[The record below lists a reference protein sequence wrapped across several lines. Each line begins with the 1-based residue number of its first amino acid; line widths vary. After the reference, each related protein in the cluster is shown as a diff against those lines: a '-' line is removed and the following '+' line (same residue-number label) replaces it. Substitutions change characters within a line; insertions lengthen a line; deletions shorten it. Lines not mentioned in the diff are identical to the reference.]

1 MEILIISGLS
11 GGGKSKAASFLE
23 DSGFYIVDNMP
34 AAMILKF
41 AEFCAAGGGR
51 YARVALVYD
60 VRTAESFTEL
70 FDVLD
75 KLKSMEGV
83 CRMLFLDASPAAIIK
98 RYKESRRR
106 HPLEKE
112 VDSLEEAVEK
122 ERELMQPV
130 RRRADFV
137 IDTTQLPTSK
147 LRSELLRIFNGE
159 GEQAGM
165 TVSVTSFGFKYG
177 LPLEADLVLDV
188 RFMPNPFYIQ
198 ELRHQTGLDKPVS
211 DYVFGFQQTQDFLRK
226 VKDLLGFTLPLY
238 AEEGKTG
245 LVIAVGCTGGHHP
258 FRGHRPCAD
267 GVHPG
272 AGLSGSGASPGYGT
286 GRLSRK
292 GSLWNT
298 NLTAPPGS
306 MAPGSPL
313 SAAGTAC
320 PICCGA

>member
-51 YARVALVYD
+51 YARGALVYD

-112 VDSLEEAVEK
+112 ADSLEEAVEK

-226 VKDLLGFTLPLY
+226 VM
-238 AEEGKTG
+238 EGAIV
-245 LVIAVGCTGGHHP
+245 L
-258 FRGHRPCAD
+258 
-267 GVHPG
+267 
-272 AGLSGSGASPGYGT
+272 
-286 GRLSRK
+286 
-292 GSLWNT
+292 
-298 NLTAPPGS
+298 
-306 MAPGSPL
+306 
-313 SAAGTAC
+313 
-320 PICCGA
+320 